1 MIERHLMNDRTDPFN
16 RKDLTVEMLEGV
28 GDLKEEIE
36 RWLAAE
42 IAKRRQEKEKDGGDT
57 AAAAMEED

>member
-1 MIERHLMNDRTDPFN
+1 MNDRTDPFN
-16 RKDLTVEMLEGV
+16 RKDLMVEMLEGV